1 MLKVFSD
8 QKYLFPGQKYVSFF
22 NPYWGDLDDVSDV
35 DFGRFL
41 HYNEVGKDFYE
52 IVSLD
57 DAEVIVCPGEWRAD
71 NSKIFEL
78 YNIALNKKLPFII
91 FFNNDSDEEIPLEKA
106 IIFRTSFYKSNK
118 KDNEFAYPGWSV
130 DFIKKYSDGILPISN
145 KKRIPIVSYA
155 GYIDYYNLKSMI
167 LFKVRKLLS
176 KDKIRS
182 LGPELRGKAVRLVQ
196 RDKRFKSDVIIR
208 KGFLGG
214 CKEHLR
220 KEYAINMLKSD
231 YVLVTRGAGNFS
243 YRFYEVLSCGK
254 IPVFID
260 TDCVLPFED
269 SINWRDYCV
278 WVDHSEIECLG
289 DKIEMFHQKLSDD
302 GFIQIQKAIRSLYE
316 EKICPSGYYKTLLN
330 QIKLTLH

>member
-1 MLKVFSD
+1 K
-8 QKYLFPGQKYVSFF
+8 K
-22 NPYWGDLDDVSDV
+22 
-35 DFGRFL
+35 
-41 HYNEVGKDFYE
+41 
-52 IVSLD
+52 
-57 DAEVIVCPGEWRAD
+57 
-71 NSKIFEL
+71 KIPTV
-78 YNIALNKKLPFII
+78 A
-91 FFNNDSDEEIPLEKA
+91 
-106 IIFRTSFYKSNK
+106 
-118 KDNEFAYPGWSV
+118 
-130 DFIKKYSDGILPISN
+130 
-145 KKRIPIVSYA
+145 YA

-167 LFKVRKLLS
+167 LFKVRKILS
-176 KDKIRS
+176 KNKNSS
-182 LGPELRGKAVRLVQ
+182 LGPELRGKAVRLIQ
-196 RDKRFKSDVIIR
+196 RDIRFKSEIIIR

-220 KEYAINMLKSD
+220 KEYADNMLKSD

-278 WVDHSEIECLG
+278 WVDQSEIKHLG
-289 DKIEMFHQKLSDD
+289 DKIDEFHQKISDD